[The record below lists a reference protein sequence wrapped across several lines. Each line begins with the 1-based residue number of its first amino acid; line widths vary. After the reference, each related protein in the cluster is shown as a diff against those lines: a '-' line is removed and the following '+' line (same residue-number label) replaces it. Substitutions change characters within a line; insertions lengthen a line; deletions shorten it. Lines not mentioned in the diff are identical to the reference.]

1 MDRQA
6 VRNQLNPCR
15 LTKPRSLTYHFFV
28 LDKAERAIQVLEVEA
43 EMNEAQARRFAEL
56 ASYVNGIEYKLKLE
70 ALSAAALEKA
80 VDLRRLIRQ
89 MQSDQANKQGQ
100 GE

>member
-1 MDRQA
+1 
-6 VRNQLNPCR
+6 
-15 LTKPRSLTYHFFV
+15 
-28 LDKAERAIQVLEVEA
+28 
-43 EMNEAQARRFAEL
+43 MNEAQARRFAEL

-70 ALSAAALEKA
+70 ALSAEAFEKA

-89 MQSDQANKQGQ
+89 MQSNQANKQGQ